1 LFEDVDAFVTIE
13 DEVDCLRHID
23 ALYFEH
29 RIIFVDQLVLLVVK
43 EQQEVEVEWLYE
55 ALEEEGVVLLNHDIV
70 QMDKQQPVVEAV
82 VFVVVL
88 TLM

>member
-1 LFEDVDAFVTIE
+1 
-13 DEVDCLRHID
+13 
-23 ALYFEH
+23 
-29 RIIFVDQLVLLVVK
+29 
-43 EQQEVEVEWLYE
+43 VEVEWLYE